1 MEKTR
6 PTHTFLCVTLPRNS
20 HTWNASSVCGAK
32 RVHVTFPHRDTAC
45 WKSPF
50 HSNATTMDVA
60 HCSEPRYPAMTNKSP
75 LYNGLLTWIGT
86 DCAFWK
92 ERVISNRLYLGE
104 RRLHGMQQMA
114 AERFSLLH
122 KQGWPFMRGYSLAE
136 LHTGMR
142 MLVGFSAQ
150 NVNKH
155 NTCIWST
162 CSAE

>member
-92 ERVISNRLYLGE
+92 ERVISNRLYISWWGKVAWDATNGSWKVLFAPQTGLAFHVWLFLGRVTHRNACAGWVFRTE
-104 RRLHGMQQMA
+104 R
-114 AERFSLLH
+114 
-122 KQGWPFMRGYSLAE
+122 KQA
-136 LHTGMR
+136 
-142 MLVGFSAQ
+142 
-150 NVNKH
+150 
-155 NTCIWST
+155 
-162 CSAE
+162 